1 MGKTA
6 VYLLIFFSTCS
17 GLSVYGQ
24 IIVPTLETFNMANSP
39 MPDNTVRCLLVDN
52 LGDLW
57 IGTDNGLAHLSN
69 NTWEVFNEANSGL
82 DDNYVRALAVD
93 ANNAIWIGTTMGG
106 VQKFDGTTWVD
117 FNTDN
122 SDIPDNFIRT
132 ISIDHFGN
140 KWIGTVEGLVYFDDT
155 SWRTWTMANS
165 PILTNN
171 ISSIAIGQQNE
182 KYIGTIN
189 GGLIYIDN
197 DTVITGIYY
206 ILNSGVP
213 DNSALTVKMDQ
224 VGKPWFAGSAGGLW
238 TDQGN
243 QTWMAF
249 NWTNSPM
256 PTNSLTT
263 MTNDEED
270 NFYLGTQIHGLVI
283 KRANQ
288 TWGFYNTDNSDIAE
302 NHVMCIAKDGNDN
315 VWIGTFSKGLVRLKE
330 DYLSTDELSAD
341 QALKVFPNPVKSNEA
356 VHFSGGIRNP
366 QITITSPD
374 AKTVYKER
382 FSTTINSFTLPEL
395 NSGTYLLTVETENR
409 LEVIRIM
416 IL

>member
-1 MGKTA
+1 
-6 VYLLIFFSTCS
+6 
-17 GLSVYGQ
+17 
-24 IIVPTLETFNMANSP
+24 
-39 MPDNTVRCLLVDN
+39 
-52 LGDLW
+52 
-57 IGTDNGLAHLSN
+57 
-69 NTWEVFNEANSGL
+69 
-82 DDNYVRALAVD
+82 
-93 ANNAIWIGTTMGG
+93 MGG
-106 VQKFDGTTWVD
+106 VQKFDGTTWTD

-132 ISIDHFGN
+132 ISIDNFGN

-155 SWRTWTMANS
+155 NWTTWTMANS

-189 GGLIYIDN
+189 GGLIYMN
-197 DTVITGIYY
+197 EDTTITGIYY

-283 KRANQ
+283 KRTNQ

-302 NHVMCIAKDGNDN
+302 DHVMSLAKDPQDN
-315 VWIGTFSKGLVRLKE
+315 IWIGTYSKGLVKLRE
-330 DYLSTDELSAD
+330 EYLSTDELSIG
-341 QALKVFPNPVKSNEA
+341 QELNVFPNQVKRGGDL
-356 VHFSGGIRNP
+356 HFNGGIRNP

-374 AKTVYKER
+374 SKTVYKER
-382 FSTTINSFTLPEL
+382 FSGITNAFTLPQL

-409 LEVIRIM
+409 LEVMRIVVV
-416 IL
+416 

>member
-1 MGKTA
+1 
-6 VYLLIFFSTCS
+6 
-17 GLSVYGQ
+17 
-24 IIVPTLETFNMANSP
+24 
-39 MPDNTVRCLLVDN
+39 
-52 LGDLW
+52 
-57 IGTDNGLAHLSN
+57 
-69 NTWEVFNEANSGL
+69 
-82 DDNYVRALAVD
+82 
-93 ANNAIWIGTTMGG
+93 
-106 VQKFDGTTWVD
+106 
-117 FNTDN
+117 
-122 SDIPDNFIRT
+122 
-132 ISIDHFGN
+132 
-140 KWIGTVEGLVYFDDT
+140 
-155 SWRTWTMANS
+155 
-165 PILTNN
+165 
-171 ISSIAIGQQNE
+171 
-182 KYIGTIN
+182 
-189 GGLIYIDN
+189 
-197 DTVITGIYY
+197 
-206 ILNSGVP
+206 VP

-263 MTNDEED
+263 MTNDEQD

-283 KRANQ
+283 KRTNQ

-330 DYLSTDELSAD
+330 DYLSTDELSPD
-341 QALKVFPNPVKSNEA
+341 QALKAFPNPVKSSEA
-356 VHFSGGIRNP
+356 VHFNGGIRNP

-395 NSGTYLLTVETENR
+395 KSGTYLLTVETENR
-409 LEVIRIM
+409 LEVMRIM
-416 IL
+416 VL